1 MPELTVLQTIFFLIW
16 FCNFLLVPALSV
28 GSFYLRFW
36 SRERIDTH
44 PIYKLQ
50 KFKYGWAHSTWYM
63 PHHGTQYKDQQIF
76 FWVIIDG
83 GLLAMTCLIMYLLTS
98 TLGFYFP
105 IGLVSLVVIMLLPRL
120 LMDLVHTL
128 DYNHETGDSER
139 LSDLEDEIAELKD
152 KVK

>member
-1 MPELTVLQTIFFLIW
+1 MTELNMLQTTFLMIW
-16 FCNFLLVPALSV
+16 FCNFLIVPILATGAFS
-28 GSFYLRFW
+28 LRFW

-44 PIYKLQ
+44 PVYKLQ
-50 KFKYGWAHSTWYM
+50 KFKYGWAHSPWYM
-63 PHHGTQYKDQQIF
+63 PHHETLYRNQQTF

-83 GLLAMTCLIMYLLTS
+83 GLLAMTCLIMYLLACIF
-98 TLGFYFP
+98 GFYLP
-105 IGLVSLVVIMLLPRL
+105 IGIVSLVVIMLLPRL